1 MNTCTGTC
9 PLSGLRKILLATD
22 GSQFCEGAIRE
33 AIRFAANCSSKIF
46 AMSVVEILTDYE
58 GYSPQKIE
66 EMMDL
71 ETKKHLESVKDRA
84 LNEKIEC
91 EIVIAHGEPYIE
103 LVNAAAAKHVDM
115 IVIGRRGKTGLTK
128 YFMGQVAAKVIG
140 NAPCRVLVVPRA
152 SKIEFKKLL
161 VATDGSKHSEKAIA
175 EAIGIAKC
183 CGSELLILSAMRNES
198 EQKDAQTNV
207 SKAAGLAQK
216 EGVNAETLT
225 PVGRS
230 YDVIVET
237 AGGRGVDLIV
247 MGTYGKAG
255 LKKMVMG
262 SSTEKVIGQ
271 AGCAVLVVK
280 AQ

>member
-1 MNTCTGTC
+1 MNTCAGTC

-33 AIRFAANCSSKIF
+33 AIRFAANCSSKVY

-58 GYSPQKIE
+58 GFSPQKIE

-71 ETKKHLESVKDRA
+71 EIKKHLETVKARA
-84 LNEKIEC
+84 LNEKIDC
-91 EIVIAHGEPYIE
+91 EIIIAHGEPYREI
-103 LVNAAAAKHVDM
+103 VDVATAKNVDM
-115 IVIGRRGKTGLTK
+115 IVVGRRGKTGVTK
-128 YFMGQVAAKVIG
+128 LFMGQVAAKVIG
-140 NAPCRVLVVPRA
+140 YAPCRVLVVPRA

-161 VATDGSKHSEKAIA
+161 IATDGSKHSEKAVS

-183 CGSELLILSAMRNES
+183 CGSELLILSAMRDES
-198 EQKDAQTNV
+198 EQKEAQTNV
-207 SKAAGLAQK
+207 SKAAELAQK
-216 EGVNAETLT
+216 EGVNAEILT

-237 AGGRGVDLIV
+237 AGGRGVDLII

-255 LKKMVMG
+255 LKKMFMG
-262 SSTEKVIGQ
+262 SSTEKVLGHT
-271 AGCAVLVVK
+271 GCAVLVIK
-280 AQ
+280 A